1 MGIPMKMP
9 HRGLHVN
16 RVVVGFAAAVHLG
29 AMLRAVF
36 RIVLTGSIVGAAAFS
51 APAASAQETTFPH
64 LRWRTLDTRYFRFFF
79 TTDAAP
85 WTRDVASRIDAAHDA
100 VAALVGSAPSKR
112 VMVIVEDPNNVSNG
126 FALPLLDHP
135 LIFLWPPPPDPAS
148 ALGNGSWSDQLSI
161 HEFAH
166 IAHLTRESRN
176 PAVRRVTRLLP
187 VKFGPVAL
195 HAPRW
200 VTEGYATFVEGRV
213 VRGIGR
219 PHGVVRP
226 AVLRQWAIEG
236 QLPTYAAL
244 DGSARYEGDDMAY
257 LAGSAFLEW
266 LAARI
271 GDSSGVQLWR
281 RMSARV
287 PRTFDEAF
295 AGVYGAPPDELYGR
309 FAAELTHDALDASS
323 GGPQPAL
330 LPIGADTNRRPGEG
344 ALVRRLQWGT
354 GAPALS
360 PGDSLL
366 AFVVSD
372 RERAPRVEIV
382 NLNRRTDDSAARA
395 RARAHARDP
404 EDVAAVPP
412 RAPPLTI
419 VARLGPRAGMSFAE
433 PRFFADGERVL
444 LSGLAARGD
453 GVFRRDLYVWH
464 WRTGAVQ
471 RITHGAGIRHADV
484 SSNGSIV
491 ADRCAGGRCD
501 LVRVDLSTGAITMLA
516 AGDAAHRYD
525 RPRFSRDGSTIAF
538 AVQQRDRWHVA
549 TMPWSGGSMSF
560 AGDSGASEYSPVF
573 ARGDSDLVLT
583 SEAGGIANVVRVHRA
598 TGEEVALTN
607 VTGAALYPEVSA
619 TGMVYF
625 LRLHARGLD
634 IARVALDSVLSR
646 AELARVDSVRASYSW
661 GAMQPPGGTCDS
673 LDVAQIPSDRAYGL
687 GPREQRLLV
696 SLSWAHEGKSAGL
709 AYAGMDPVGKLT
721 WLLQGQWGDVASW
734 RGASLG
740 AVFRGSRP
748 LLGIEA
754 FALENQPSHEH
765 THSAPP
771 ALDARYRGAS
781 VWSALDVDARSRDV
795 DVRAL
800 ASYGTVDPVLAA
812 PMRRALA
819 QLALGGALL
828 QTPGD
833 WRLAERAGASVS
845 GGSRGG
851 ERFTRVIVTAGG
863 TARRLGHEV
872 AVAGMYGHLSKP
884 IPFERFANGGLVPP
898 LLDSAL
904 LEQRIAMPV
913 LPIAAVSGRSVAA
926 LRVSISEPVWR
937 PYYWIGD
944 ASDDAGTP
952 IQVIGVE
959 GSWHTDGIWMVRVPG
974 VNLLGGFGYSLTG
987 PVRHHAQAYL
997 SVGYRP

>member
-1 MGIPMKMP
+1 MKMH
-9 HRGLHVN
+9 HRSAHVN
-16 RVVVGFAAAVHLG
+16 RIVVGSAAAAHLG
-29 AMLRAVF
+29 AMRRALLRF
-36 RIVLTGSIVGAAAFS
+36 VLPVSIVCAAAISAPGAA
-51 APAASAQETTFPH
+51 AQETTLPH
-64 LRWRTLDTRYFRFFF
+64 LQWRTLDTRWFRFFF
-79 TTDAAP
+79 TADARS

-135 LIFLWPPPPDPAS
+135 LIFLWPTPPDPAS
-148 ALGNGSWSDQLSI
+148 SLGNGSWSDQLSI

-176 PAVRRVTRLLP
+176 PAVRRLTRLLP

-213 VRGIGR
+213 VRGLGR

-244 DGSARYEGDDMAY
+244 DGSSRFEGGDMAY

-266 LAARI
+266 LAARN
-271 GDSSGVQLWR
+271 GDSSVVHLWR
-281 RMSARV
+281 RMTARV

-295 AGVYGAPPDELYGR
+295 SGVYGAPPDELYGR
-309 FAAELTHDALDASS
+309 FTAEFTHDALDAAA
-323 GGPQPAL
+323 GGPQPPL
-330 LPIGADTNRRPGEG
+330 LASGADSMPRPWQGT
-344 ALVRRLQWGT
+344 LVRRLHWAT

-372 RERAPRVEIV
+372 RERAPRVMIL
-382 NLNRRTDDSAARA
+382 NLHRRSDDSLARA
-395 RARAHARDP
+395 RARVRTRDP
-404 EDVAAVPP
+404 EDVIAVPP
-412 RAPPLTI
+412 RAPPLEI
-419 VARLGPRAGMSFAE
+419 VARLGPRGGMSFAE
-433 PRFFADGERVL
+433 PRFFPDGERVL
-444 LSGLAARGD
+444 LSALAARGD
-453 GVFRRDLYVWH
+453 GVFRRDLFVWH

-471 RITHGAGIRHADV
+471 RITRGAGIRHADA
-484 SSNGSIV
+484 SATGSIV

-501 LVRVDLSTGAITMLA
+501 LVRVDLATGAITMLA
-516 AGDAAHRYD
+516 AGDAGHRYD
-525 RPRFSRDGSTIAF
+525 RPRFSHDGRTIAF
-538 AVQQRDRWHVA
+538 AVQLGDRWRVA
-549 TMPWSGGSMSF
+549 TMPSRGGPMSF
-560 AGDSGASEYSPVF
+560 VGDSSSSEYSPVF

-583 SEAGGIANVVRVHRA
+583 SEAGGIANIARVNRA
-598 TGEEVALTN
+598 TGEQAALTN
-607 VTGAALYPEVSA
+607 VTGAALYPDVRT
-619 TGMVYF
+619 TGVVYF

-634 IARVALDSVLSR
+634 IARVALDSALQH
-646 AELARVDSVRASYSW
+646 ADLARADSVRARYPW
-661 GAMQPPGGTCDS
+661 VVMQPPGGSLDS
-673 LDVAQIPSDRAYGL
+673 LPVAPISPDRAYGL

-696 SLSWAHEGKSAGL
+696 SASWAAEGKSAGL
-709 AYAGMDPVGKLT
+709 AYTGTDPVGKLT
-721 WLLQGQWGDVASW
+721 WLLQGQWGDVSSW

-748 LLGIEA
+748 LAGAEA
-754 FALENQPSHEH
+754 FALENLPSHQH
-765 THSAPP
+765 LRGAPL

-781 VWSALDVDARSRDV
+781 VWSALGVDQGSYDV

-800 ASYGTVDPVLAA
+800 ASFGTVDAVLDAPVH
-812 PMRRALA
+812 RALA
-819 QLALGGALL
+819 QLATRGALL

-833 WRLAERAGASVS
+833 WQLSERASASLAGGTFGGEGFGRVIVSAGAS
-845 GGSRGG
+845 
-851 ERFTRVIVTAGG
+851 
-863 TARRLGHEV
+863 ARRLGHEL
-872 AVAGMYGHLSKP
+872 AVDGMYGIVSRT
-884 IPFERFANGGLVPP
+884 IPFESFAMGGLVPP
-898 LLDSAL
+898 LVDSAL
-904 LEQRIAMPV
+904 FEQRIAMPV
-913 LPIAAVSGRSVAA
+913 LPVGVAAGRAAAA

-937 PYYWIGD
+937 PYYWIGN
-944 ASDDAGTP
+944 ASDRSGTP
-952 IQVIGVE
+952 LQVIGIE

-974 VNLLGGFGYSLTG
+974 VNLLAGIGYSLTG

>member
-1 MGIPMKMP
+1 MKML
-9 HRGLHVN
+9 HRSVRVN
-16 RVVVGFAAAVHLG
+16 HVVVGSMAVVHLG
-29 AMLRAVF
+29 AMYRAVL
-36 RIVLTGSIVGAAAFS
+36 RCVLLISIVGAAAFS
-51 APAASAQETTFPH
+51 ASPAAAQQTTLPH

-79 TTDAAP
+79 TADASS
-85 WTRDVASRIDAAHDA
+85 WTRDVASRMDAAHDA
-100 VAALVGSAPSKR
+100 VEALVGSAPSKR
-112 VMVIVEDPNNVSNG
+112 VVVIVEDPNNVSNG

-135 LIFLWPPPPDPAS
+135 LIFLWPTPPDPAS

-176 PAVRRVTRLLP
+176 PAVRRLARLLP

-200 VTEGYATFVEGRV
+200 VSEGYATFVEGRI

-244 DGSARYEGDDMAY
+244 DGSSRFEGDDMAY

-266 LAARI
+266 LAARD
-271 GDSSGVQLWR
+271 GDSSIVHLWR

-309 FAAELTHDALDASS
+309 FAAELTHDALDASA
-323 GGPQPAL
+323 GGPQQSL
-330 LPIGADTNRRPGEG
+330 LASRADTIARPGQG
-344 ALVRRLQWGT
+344 TLVRRLHWAT
-354 GAPALS
+354 GAPAIA

-372 RERAPRVEIV
+372 RERPPRVVIL
-382 NLNRRTDDSAARA
+382 NLNRRTDDSASRA

-404 EDVAAVPP
+404 EDVIAVPP
-412 RAPPLTI
+412 RAPPFET
-419 VARLGPRAGMSFAE
+419 VAELGARAGMSFAE
-433 PRFFADGERVL
+433 PRFFADGDRVL
-444 LSGLAARGD
+444 LSALAARGD
-453 GVFRRDLYVWH
+453 GLFRRDLFVWH
-464 WRTGAVQ
+464 WRTGVVE
-471 RITHGAGIRHADV
+471 RITKGAGIRHADV
-484 SSNGSIV
+484 SPDGSIV

-501 LVRVDLSTGAITMLA
+501 LVRVNSRTRELSVLA
-516 AGDAAHRYD
+516 AGDADHRYD

-538 AVQQRDRWHVA
+538 AVQLGDRWRVA
-549 TMPWSGGSMSF
+549 TMPWPGGPISLVDD
-560 AGDSGASEYSPVF
+560 DSASEYSPVF
-573 ARGDSDLVLT
+573 ARGDSDLVLA
-583 SEAGGIANVVRVHRA
+583 SEAGGVANIVRVNRA
-598 TGEEVALTN
+598 TGEHSALTN
-607 VTGAALYPEVSA
+607 VTGVALYPDVS
-619 TGMVYF
+619 TSGRVYF

-634 IARVALDSVLSR
+634 IARIALDSALPPDAVAR
-646 AELARVDSVRASYSW
+646 ADSVRARYPW
-661 GAMQPPGGTCDS
+661 VAMQPPGGTHDT
-673 LDVAQIPSDRAYGL
+673 LAVAEIPRDRSYGL

-696 SLSWAHEGKSAGL
+696 SASWAYEGKSAGL
-709 AYAGMDPVGKLT
+709 AYTGTDPVGKLT
-721 WLLQGQWGDVASW
+721 WLLQAQWADPASW

-748 LLGIEA
+748 LFGVEA
-754 FALENQPSHEH
+754 FALENRPSHQR
-765 THSAPP
+765 TFGAPL

-781 VWSALDVDARSRDV
+781 AWSALDVDQRSHDV
-795 DVRAL
+795 GVRAL
-800 ASYGTVDPVLAA
+800 ASYGTIDPMLGA
-812 PMRRALA
+812 PMHRALA
-819 QLALGGALL
+819 RLAVRGALL

-833 WRLAERAGASVS
+833 WRLAERSGASLSV
-845 GGSRGG
+845 GSLGG
-851 ERFTRVIVTAGG
+851 ERFARVIVTAG
-863 TARRLGHEV
+863 ASVRRLGHEL
-872 AVAGMYGHLSKP
+872 AFDGMYGRLSKP
-884 IPFERFANGGLVPP
+884 IPFESFAVGGLAPP
-898 LLDSAL
+898 LVDSAL
-904 LEQRIAMPV
+904 LEQRVAMPA
-913 LPIAAVSGRSVAA
+913 LPIAAVNGRAVAS

-944 ASDDAGTP
+944 ASDHSGTP

-974 VNLLGGFGYSLTG
+974 VNLLGGIGYTLTG
-987 PVRHHAQAYL
+987 PVRHHAQAYV